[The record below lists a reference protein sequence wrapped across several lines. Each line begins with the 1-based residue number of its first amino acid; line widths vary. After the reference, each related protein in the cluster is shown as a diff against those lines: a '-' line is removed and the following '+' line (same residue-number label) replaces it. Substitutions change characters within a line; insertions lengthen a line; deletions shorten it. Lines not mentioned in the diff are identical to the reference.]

1 MKSNSAVLTAID
13 EAPEGTWVWGLN
25 RRQGA
30 ILAGILIAS
39 VLIYLPSLRNGWVFD
54 DWEIFVNNKYL
65 HPFWSFIWNS
75 FRYDAWWFR
84 NPKVLPESAYYR
96 PVENVFIAA
105 GALLMG
111 NHPAAWHL
119 AKIVLHLVTVMLC
132 FRAAQLLTGDVAVA
146 LLTAAIFGLAPA
158 HVDAVAWISAISE
171 PLSTA
176 FALGALCC
184 FIKRKP
190 GLLGMLSALALYTCA
205 LLTHETAVLFPLI
218 IAAYVFL
225 IERTTNQQLPR
236 SRRDADTIW
245 NRGLAA
251 ARASVPFAVLAL
263 VYFCVRIEVLG
274 FAIARRIRPAPPAIF
289 WTPPPTHHLGT
300 PLDYLLTLPVVL
312 MTDLGV
318 LAVPGIAGPVHD
330 VNWITSPSA
339 ISFVAAGVVA
349 IFLALALTLVLR
361 SSTSDRRLYLFCA
374 AWSLLALAPA
384 MKLDSI
390 WAPVQDRYLYSVS
403 FGWSLALA
411 VAAMRLAAVSP
422 RARSAVGTVTAL
434 LLAAYMVTAIRIQ
447 HYWHDDVTFFQE
459 CLAVDPVRGEFR
471 RRLADAMDKV
481 GDYKGAARVVEDG
494 SALDPD
500 DIYLHLRLEQEYM
513 RLGRT
518 KDFEREFETVDKLTH
533 PLMAVPGAAES
544 VTHPDSAP

>member
-1 MKSNSAVLTAID
+1 MKSNTAVATAMD
-13 EAPEGTWVWGLN
+13 EANEATWVWGLS
-25 RRQGA
+25 RREAA
-30 ILAGILIAS
+30 ILAAIMVAS
-39 VLIYLPSLRNGWVFD
+39 VVIYLPSLRNGWVFD

-65 HPFWSFIWNS
+65 NHWSFIWNS
-75 FRYDAWWFR
+75 FRYDAWWFH
-84 NPKVLPESAYYR
+84 NPKILPQSGYYR

-111 NHPAAWHL
+111 NHPAPWHL
-119 AKIVLHLVTVMLC
+119 AKIVLHLVTVVLC
-132 FRAAQLLTGDVAVA
+132 FRAAQLLTGEVVVG
-146 LLTAAIFGLAPA
+146 LLTAAIFGLMPA
-158 HVDAVAWISAISE
+158 HVDAVAWVSALSE

-184 FIKRKP
+184 FINRKP

-205 LLTHETAVLFPLI
+205 LLTHETALLFPLI

-225 IERTTNQQLPR
+225 IEPGANQQLPR
-236 SRRDADTIW
+236 SRRNTETIW
-245 NRGLAA
+245 NRGIAA
-251 ARASVPFAVLAL
+251 ARAGVPFAVLAL
-263 VYFCVRIEVLG
+263 VYLCVRIEVLG
-274 FAIARRIRPAPPAIF
+274 FAFARKIRPPAPAIM
-289 WTPPPTHHLGT
+289 WVKPPSHHWGGL
-300 PLDYLLTLPVVL
+300 LDYLLTLPVVL
-312 MTDLGV
+312 MTYLGV

-330 VNWITSPSA
+330 VNWTTSPSA
-339 ISFVAAGVVA
+339 ISFVAAGVVV
-349 IFLALALTLVLR
+349 IFAALALVLVLK

-411 VAAMRLAAVSP
+411 IAAMRLAAVSP

-447 HYWHDDVTFFQE
+447 HYWLDDVTFFEQ
-459 CLAVDPVRGEFR
+459 CVAVDPVRQEYR

-481 GDYKGAARVVEDG
+481 GDYKGAARVIEDG
-494 SALDPD
+494 SAMDPD

-518 KDFEREFETVDKLTH
+518 KDFEREFQKADKLTH
-533 PLMAVPGAAES
+533 PMLAVPGAAKS
-544 VTHPDSAP
+544 VTNPGSAP